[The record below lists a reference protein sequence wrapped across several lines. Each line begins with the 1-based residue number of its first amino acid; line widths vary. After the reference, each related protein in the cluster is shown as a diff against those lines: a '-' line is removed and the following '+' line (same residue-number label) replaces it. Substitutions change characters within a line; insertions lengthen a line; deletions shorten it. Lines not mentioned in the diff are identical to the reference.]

1 MIQKRKSMIIF
12 AVIAVIIVAIPITLY
27 EGQILYNFT
36 PVNVNSGSSDASYSW
51 IHSFT
56 PPANYNYTYCCL
68 APVLNTTS
76 IISDNGHLNS
86 SFSFSLWT
94 DSLFNRLL
102 GPSVRYDFCLLI
114 SGNFTSNLH
123 PSSISVTTNG
133 TMPSKA
139 LNLSMWFGRANFPSP
154 KYSKD
159 WAKVTLTSS
168 PLYNFEKNDT
178 YGNVTF
184 TGPSPSSW
192 YLQDDPILNLTNDY
206 ALTNDTGL
214 GKNTAYHFSFL
225 TEVSY
230 TIYHPI
236 LISPF
241 YLYQPYTVHFMVS
254 LKGLSKPVT
263 NQITMTFED
272 IPA

>member
-1 MIQKRKSMIIF
+1 MIQKRNSIIIF
-12 AVIAVIIVAIPITLY
+12 AVIAVIIVAVPITLY
-27 EGQILYNFT
+27 EGKFHYNLT
-36 PVNVNSGSSDASYSW
+36 PVNVNSGSSDASYTWKCNFNNSSGIW
-51 IHSFT
+51 LI
-56 PPANYNYTYCCL
+56 
-68 APVLNTTS
+68 APVLYTTS
-76 IISDNGHLNS
+76 IISDNGHPNS

-94 DSLFNRLL
+94 TSGYQSSF
-102 GPSVRYDFCLLI
+102 GPSVEYVFFLLF

-133 TMPSKA
+133 TVPPQAINISQ
-139 LNLSMWFGRANFPSP
+139 WFFRNNFPNP
-154 KYSKD
+154 EYCKD
-159 WAKVTLTSS
+159 WAKLTLKGTS
-168 PLYNFEKNDT
+168 LCIFEKNDT
-178 YGNVTF
+178 FGNVTF
-184 TGPSPSSW
+184 TGSSPSRSS
-192 YLQDDPILNLTNDY
+192 YLYCCSIFNLTNDY

-214 GKNTAYHFSFL
+214 GKNTTYHFSFI
-225 TEVSY
+225 TEVY
-230 TIYHPI
+230 YMVFHPI